1 MLCLESSK
9 SEDSFVWLS
18 SKRSSEETEKRKRQ
32 DEFKLIQMA
41 SIVGGAVASWIVRLS
56 ADRVVR
62 VRVLARNCVAF
73 LGKTLLSHSASLHSG
88 VYM

>member
-41 SIVGGAVASWIVRLS
+41 SIVGGAVASWIVRSSL
-56 ADRVVR
+56 DREVWIR
-62 VRVLARNCVAF
+62 TLARDTVLCSWARNF
-73 LGKTLLSHSASLHSG
+73 TFYSLSLRSAE
-88 VYM
+88 